1 MEERVAA
8 APDAAVTTWGNA
20 ATSVALTAQAT
31 RVLIMTSHHLSLLF
45 VSLVVALLVA
55 IDVAGAA
62 AAVLVVLVVLVLEC
76 AAAAESVAT
85 VEKGSIVV
93 HGGVNG
99 DGRVWRRLVV
109 QLLLLLQLL
118 LPAMLSVFV
127 VLDQRIWAC

>member
-1 MEERVAA
+1 
-8 APDAAVTTWGNA
+8 
-20 ATSVALTAQAT
+20 
-31 RVLIMTSHHLSLLF
+31 MTSHHLSLLF